1 MQDHHHTPDKDAIAL
16 LPEFERLGLDRITL
30 VNTAAQAHQA
40 FVAGAAMDDQLAN
53 EGIVVRRDHIALI
66 GGCRSGEA
74 ITKHPISGLQRRQQE
89 RFDMLGTVGCI
100 KKQFGSGQGLH
111 PLGRM
116 QQ

>member
-1 MQDHHHTPDKDAIAL
+1 MAA
-16 LPEFERLGLDRITL
+16 
-30 VNTAAQAHQA
+30 TAAAGLGEGHIQPEGEIGLKTACCETFHRVDQGQGQAPA
-40 FVAGAAMDDQLAN
+40 
-53 EGIVVRRDHIALI
+53 IALI

-100 KKQFGSGQGLH
+100 KKQFGPGQGLH